1 MSARGAAVERPA
13 RILVGTVD
21 RVRRYRTTTSLLGL
35 LLVLLTGSGYLLFG
49 ALDINPFAAQYRI
62 RVELR
67 ESGGLLP
74 GQDVTLRGV
83 RVGEVDSVEVAG
95 GKVVAVA
102 AIDERIRIPATGRVR
117 TAALSAAGEQY
128 LDFLPDTDIG
138 PYLQPGA
145 VVTQDRTSSPV
156 PLSTM
161 LEGLSGILAQAD
173 PEQLR
178 AISGELGV
186 DAAGPEKLAALIDGG
201 FFMISTLDG
210 VLPQTVNLLRNSRT
224 VLGTI
229 AETAPSLRDT
239 AAGLSTTMGGIAAMT
254 GGFEHLVTRTPET
267 LAAIDTLMAQNGPTM
282 VQLLGEL
289 TTVAQMANP
298 RVPAFEEFF
307 FPKQRSG
314 SALDAMATAFHD
326 GKIWAL
332 ASIYP
337 RYQCDYQVPRAPGPV
352 PDYPEPYLYSDCTD
366 PDPTLLPRGARNAPR
381 PPGVSPLPVVPPG
394 AHPLDTADPTP
405 SGPLTIPTPYG
416 GPYTP
421 TYVPPN

>member
-1 MSARGAAVERPA
+1 MSRRGAVAERPA
-13 RILVGTVD
+13 QFLVGTVG
-21 RVRRYRTTTSLLGL
+21 RIRRYRTTTSLLGL

-49 ALDINPFAAQYRI
+49 ALDMNPFAGQYRI

-83 RVGEVDSVEVAG
+83 RIGEVDSVEVAG

-102 AIDERIRIPATGRVR
+102 AVDERIRIPATGRVR

-128 LDFLPDTDIG
+128 LDFLPETEGG
-138 PYLQPGA
+138 PFLAPGA

-161 LEGLSGILAQAD
+161 LEGLSGILAQVD
-173 PEQLR
+173 PDQLR

-186 DAAGPEKLAALIDGG
+186 GEAGPDKLAALIDGG
-201 FFMISTLDG
+201 FFMISALDG
-210 VLPQTVNLLRNSRT
+210 VLPETVRLLHNSRT
-224 VLGTI
+224 VLTTVADTTPG
-229 AETAPSLRDT
+229 LRDT
-239 AAGLSTTMGGIAAMT
+239 AADLSATMGGIAAMT
-254 GGFEHLVTRTPET
+254 GGFEHLIGRTPET
-267 LAAIDTLMAQNGPTM
+267 LAAIDTLMAHNGPTM
-282 VQLLGEL
+282 VQLLGQL

-307 FPKQRSG
+307 FPQQRTG

-337 RYQCDYQVPRAPGPV
+337 RYQCDYAVPRAPGPI

-381 PPGVSPLPVVPPG
+381 PPGVNPLPVVPPG
-394 AHPLDTADPTP
+394 AGPLDTADPTP
-405 SGPLTIPTPYG
+405 TGPLTIPTPYG

>member
-1 MSARGAAVERPA
+1 MSPRGALVERPA
-13 RILVGTVD
+13 RIVVGTVG
-21 RVRRYRTTTSLLGL
+21 RVRRYRATTSLLGL

-49 ALDINPFAAQYRI
+49 ALDINPFAANYQL

-83 RVGEVDSVEVAG
+83 PIGEVASVEVAG

-102 AIDERIRIPATGRVR
+102 SIDERIRIPHTGRVR

-128 LDFLPDTDIG
+128 LDFLPETDGG
-138 PYLQPGA
+138 PFLAPGA

-161 LEGLSGILAQAD
+161 LEGLSGILAQVD
-173 PEQLR
+173 PAQLR
-178 AISGELGV
+178 AISDELGV
-186 DAAGPEKLAALIDGG
+186 GEAGPGKLAAIIDGG
-201 FFMISTLDG
+201 FFLIATLDG
-210 VLPQTVNLLRNSRT
+210 VLPETVSLLRNSRT
-224 VLGTI
+224 VLTTV
-229 AETAPSLRDT
+229 ADSAPGLRDT
-239 AAGLSTTMGGIAAMT
+239 AAGLATTMGGIAAMT
-254 GGFEHLVTRTPET
+254 GGFEHFVDRTPET
-267 LAAIDTLMAQNGPTM
+267 LAAIDTLMAQNAPTM
-282 VQLLGEL
+282 VQLLGDL

-307 FPKQRSG
+307 FPGQRAG
-314 SALDAMATAFHD
+314 SALDAMTTAFHD

-337 RYQCDYQVPRAPGPV
+337 RYQCDYNVPRAPGPV
-352 PDYPEPYLYSDCTD
+352 PDYPEPYLYADCTD
-366 PDPTLLPRGARNAPR
+366 PDPALLPRGARNAPR

-394 AHPLDTADPTP
+394 ADPLATADPTP
-405 SGPLTIPTPYG
+405 TGPLTIPTPYG